1 MVVIEVQGK
10 VLWVRMKWVNKRN
23 DFKGQEEGDDE
34 IGILYGIWD
43 VGVERADINS
53 RHQGIRRT
61 GLGY

>member
-1 MVVIEVQGK
+1 M
-10 VLWVRMKWVNKRN
+10 NKRN